1 VSENGPPTRRHVAR
15 SEFFWDS
22 DTGEECALLEEGL
35 QLLIQE
41 RVLTLDGDQV
51 NLAHEVIVKAWK
63 RLAAWVDEGT
73 EDLLMHRRVEDAA
86 RQWARERDDS
96 LLYRGLQSEKA
107 LEWQKRRI

>member
-1 VSENGPPTRRHVAR
+1 LVQVSENGPPTRQHVAR

-22 DTGEECALLEEGL
+22 DTAEECALLEEGL
-35 QLLIQE
+35 QLLTQE
-41 RVLTLDGDQV
+41 RLLTLDGDPV

-63 RLAAWVDEGT
+63 RLT
-73 EDLLMHRRVEDAA
+73 HRRVEDAA

-96 LLYRGLQSEKA
+96 LLYRGLQLEKA